1 MITSRANPLVK
12 ELAGLAARPQ
22 GGRTFA
28 EGYHISREAVL
39 MQGLVRRLICTPEAR
54 AAGEGAEIALLAEAR
69 CIEIVEMSTDCYAKI
84 SRLKSPEGMGVDLAL
99 STVCLS
105 DLLGE
110 GARLL
115 VAAGVQDPGNAGAM
129 VRVAE
134 AAGASGCVFVNSVD
148 TAGGKF
154 IRAAM
159 GSSLRVPCVRAQA
172 GEFVAAARDKGVRI
186 YCAQHTPDALPY
198 EEGNYRP
205 PLALCFGAEGGGVP
219 EEISGAAEHSIYI
232 PMAGQVESLNVA
244 VAAGVVLYHARRFW
258 HCGG

>member
-1 MITSRANPLVK
+1 MITSRVNPLVK
-12 ELAGLAARPQ
+12 ELAELAAKPQ
-22 GGRTFA
+22 GLRTFA

-39 MQGLVRRLICTPEAR
+39 MQGMVRRLICTPEAR
-54 AAGEGAEIALLAEAR
+54 AVGEGAEISLLAEAR
-69 CIEIVEMSTDCYAKI
+69 CIEIVEVSAECYAKV
-84 SRLKSPEGMGVDLAL
+84 SRLKSPEGIGVELVL
-99 STVCLS
+99 STACLA
-105 DLLGE
+105 DLLGD

-134 AAGASGCVFVNSVD
+134 AAGASGCVFVGSVEV
-148 TAGGKF
+148 AGGKF

-172 GEFVAAARDKGVRI
+172 GEFVAAAQGRGVRL
-186 YCAQHTPDALPY
+186 YCAEHTPQALPY
-198 EEGNYRP
+198 EEVGYRP
-205 PLALCFGAEGGGVP
+205 PLSLCFGAEGGGMP
-219 EEISGAAEHSIYI
+219 EEISAAAEHCIYI

-258 HCGG
+258 HGGR